1 MERLSTRFELP
12 GTLPVLDPVTRKELG
27 PLWQVTV
34 YDNDTNT
41 YEEVITVLMIATA
54 CTAEEAYIEAWEIDK
69 YGQCVVHRAD
79 ESECQGVADVVGT
92 IGIKVEVSQEA

>member
-1 MERLSTRFELP
+1 MGGLMTKLEAP
-12 GTLPVLDPVTRKELG
+12 GALPVLDPGSRVEVG

-41 YEEVITVLMIATA
+41 YEEVITVLMIATG

-79 ESECQGVADVVGT
+79 EPECQGVADVVGT
-92 IGIKVEVSQEA
+92 IGIRVEVSPGA

>member
-1 MERLSTRFELP
+1 MERLNPKFEAP
-12 GTLPVLDPVTRKELG
+12 SALPVLDPGVRTEVG

-41 YEEVITVLMIATA
+41 YEEVITVLMIATG

-69 YGQCVVHRAD
+69 YGKCVVHRAD
-79 ESECQGVADVVGT
+79 EPECHGVADVVGT
-92 IGIKVEVSQEA
+92 IGIAVEVSPEA